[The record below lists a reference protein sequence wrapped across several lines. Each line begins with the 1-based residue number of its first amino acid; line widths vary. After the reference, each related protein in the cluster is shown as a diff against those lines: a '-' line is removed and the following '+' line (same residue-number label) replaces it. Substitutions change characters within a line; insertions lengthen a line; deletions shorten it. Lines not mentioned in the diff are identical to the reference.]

1 MAVVGR
7 HASPLVGEDDQSNA
21 CHKTVCDLDERTR
34 PSGRVKIGDYI
45 PPGRQV
51 NTAKMLDVVAR
62 ATKTVLIVEDD
73 AIVAE
78 IYSLALGR
86 AGYRVMVSRN
96 GADGLEAAAREE
108 PDFIFLDIRMPKMD
122 GIEVLRGLARR
133 GEGIG
138 VPIVMLT
145 NSDDPA
151 IVRESLALGAK
162 GYIVKAGTNP
172 AELADV
178 VSRWLGE
185 PLEA

>member
-1 MAVVGR
+1 
-7 HASPLVGEDDQSNA
+7 
-21 CHKTVCDLDERTR
+21 
-34 PSGRVKIGDYI
+34 VKIGDYI

-51 NTAKMLDVVAR
+51 NRLRKCFAVAAR

-96 GADGLEAAAREE
+96 GVDGLEAAAREQ

-122 GIEVLRGLARR
+122 GIEVLRGLAGR
-133 GEGIG
+133 GEGIV

-145 NSDDPA
+145 NFDDPA
-151 IVRESLALGAK
+151 IDRVLPSAPRATSSKPARTRPIWPTSCPGGLASRSRLDRGSQSSRPSCWIRNA
-162 GYIVKAGTNP
+162 ITN
-172 AELADV
+172 AS
-178 VSRWLGE
+178 SRQDS
-185 PLEA
+185 

>member
-1 MAVVGR
+1 
-7 HASPLVGEDDQSNA
+7 
-21 CHKTVCDLDERTR
+21 
-34 PSGRVKIGDYI
+34 VKIGDYI

-51 NTAKMLDVVAR
+51 NRLRKCFAVAAR

-96 GADGLEAAAREE
+96 GVDGLEAAAREQ

-122 GIEVLRGLARR
+122 GIEVLRGLAGR

-145 NSDDPA
+145 NFDDPA
-151 IVRESLALGAK
+151 IVRQSLALGAK

-172 AELADV
+172 ADLADV

>member
-1 MAVVGR
+1 MFA
-7 HASPLVGEDDQSNA
+7 
-21 CHKTVCDLDERTR
+21 
-34 PSGRVKIGDYI
+34 
-45 PPGRQV
+45 
-51 NTAKMLDVVAR
+51 VVAR
-62 ATKTVLIVEDD
+62 ATRTVLIVEDD

-78 IYSLALGR
+78 IYGLALGR
-86 AGYRVMVSRN
+86 AGYRVVVSPN
-96 GADGLEAAAREE
+96 GVDGLEAAAREE

-122 GIEVLRGLARR
+122 GIEVLRGLAR
-133 GEGIG
+133 GGDGIG

-145 NSDDPA
+145 NFDDPA
-151 IVRESLALGAK
+151 IVQQSLALGAK